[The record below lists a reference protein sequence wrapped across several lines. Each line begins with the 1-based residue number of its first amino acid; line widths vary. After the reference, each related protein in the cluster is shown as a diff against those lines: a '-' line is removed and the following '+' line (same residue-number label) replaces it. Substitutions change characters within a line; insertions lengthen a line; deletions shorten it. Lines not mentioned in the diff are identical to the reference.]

1 LNFIQDFGHTLT
13 VSSVGVILEGLS
25 MIFAIKRILAVFAK
39 KMLTETIVINANLM
53 LIIWKK
59 TIHWAVQN
67 ASVLVQ
73 LIAVQVLHFEPFK
86 Y

>member
-13 VSSVGVILEGLS
+13 VSSVGVILEAQS
-25 MIFAIKRILAVFAK
+25 MIFAIKRILGVSAK
-39 KMLTETIVINANLM
+39 KMLTETIVINVNLM
-53 LIIWKK
+53 HIIWKK
-59 TIHWAVQN
+59 TMHWVVQN
-67 ASVLVQ
+67 VSVLVQ